1 MVSRHVVKTDPA
13 LQGSKVMV
21 KSSVLCIYVHI
32 GQNSIVIVPGA
43 NLLLSEDDL
52 EKAEKVI
59 QGSKVMVCQLEV
71 NPAVTLAALKLAK
84 KHKGEIRYGLL
95 CRHLKLV
102 QCQ

>member
-1 MVSRHVVKTDPA
+1 
-13 LQGSKVMV
+13 V
-21 KSSVLCIYVHI
+21 KSSVFCIYVRI

-95 CRHLKLV
+95 CPHLKLV